1 MNQYADE
8 FIKKYDGE
16 VTFKGAGSL
25 PMSGTIKKFV
35 KGNYMLVGDAAGMVL
50 PSNGAGI
57 TIAMVGGRIAGQVI
71 ADHLNDGTPLS
82 EYETRWN
89 KQMGKVMR
97 NSKRS
102 FRFGSLLFRL
112 PDWMLNMLFNPL
124 TKGIIWRAVTCRR
137 MLWVI

>member
-1 MNQYADE
+1 MNTYANE
-8 FIKKYDGE
+8 FISKYDGE
-16 VTFKGAGSL
+16 ITFRGAGSL
-25 PMSGTIKKFV
+25 PMSGTIKTFV
-35 KGNYMLVGDAAGMVL
+35 KGNYMLVGDSAGMVL

-71 ADHLNDGTPLS
+71 AEHLENGTPLK
-82 EYETRWN
+82 EYELRWK

-102 FRFGSLLFRL
+102 FKIGSILFRL
-112 PDWMLNMLFNPL
+112 PDWLLNLLFNPL

-137 MLWVI
+137 MFGIF

>member
-1 MNQYADE
+1 
-8 FIKKYDGE
+8 
-16 VTFKGAGSL
+16 
-25 PMSGTIKKFV
+25 
-35 KGNYMLVGDAAGMVL
+35 MLVGDAAGMVL